1 MSENTEI
8 TFLTSQTKGGD
19 VTAQLTLAGIYDI
32 GLGIAQNMDLATQWY
47 REAAKQGSIDA
58 QARVGEMYLEGIG
71 IK

>member
-8 TFLTSQTKGGD
+8 TFLISQAKGGD
-19 VTAQLTLAGIYDI
+19 VTAQLTLAGIYDS
-32 GLGIAQNMDLATQWY
+32 GLGIAQNMDLAAQWY

-58 QARVGEMYLEGIG
+58 QARVGEMYLEGIR